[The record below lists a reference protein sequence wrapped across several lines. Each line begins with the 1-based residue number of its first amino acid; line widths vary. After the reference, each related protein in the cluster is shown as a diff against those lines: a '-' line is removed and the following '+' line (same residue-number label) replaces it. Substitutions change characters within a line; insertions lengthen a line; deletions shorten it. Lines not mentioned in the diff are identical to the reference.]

1 MNILTISKFGTIC
14 GKNFT
19 EMFIDEFF
27 NKIENNLED
36 KKYDIRYNE
45 SNNEFIVIFN
55 EQRYTLK
62 LDNETMNNYATG
74 KYNPLTLRIK
84 KIIDKET
91 SREQEEKDIKKTE
104 RKKELIINNAE
115 IGILPDDES
124 SEIYLEHLKQEQRIT
139 PKKIIEYFKNIRG
152 DLKKTKE
159 ETPQAPFTYKWPFNK
174 YCEND
179 IFMNKRVFE
188 ITEFVSGISF
198 VTFLCIAFLGGTSL
212 LIALLI
218 EMIPTL
224 KFIEPLMIK
233 FLPLSIALM
242 LSPTLVSVVPISS
255 FITRFFKKRINRLK
269 EFIRD
274 RKLLKHK
281 IKELTEM
288 LTTGKSTSLKE
299 FDSTIS
305 MTPIEDIAMFQ
316 DNIYQNINDLVN
328 RLTYINK
335 NDRLI
340 LAKELK
346 SILDEYNQRMKALEE
361 DIKKGT
367 ITLGQDDIVKIKM
380 DIISRIGVVETKLT
394 AIRKKDLESSQRQ
407 SEQEIIERKLQ
418 QFSEEDIIDEYT
430 DDIELSSSVKTLQRR
445 SNGKN

>member
-1 MNILTISKFGTIC
+1 MNILTISKYGTIC

-19 EMFIDEFF
+19 EMFIDDFINE
-27 NKIENNLED
+27 IENNLND

-55 EQRYTLK
+55 EQRYILK

-74 KYNPLTLRIK
+74 KYNSLTSRIK
-84 KIIDKET
+84 RIIDKEI
-91 SREQEEKDIKKTE
+91 SRDQEEKDIKKTE
-104 RKKELIINNAE
+104 RKKELIISNAE

-124 SEIYLEHLKQEQRIT
+124 IEIYLEHLKQEQKLT
-139 PKKIIEYFKNIRG
+139 IEDIKTHFENIG
-152 DLKKTKE
+152 KDLKKTKE

-174 YCEND
+174 CCGEVRGEKL
-179 IFMNKRVFE
+179 FTNKRVFD
-188 ITEFVSGISF
+188 IGSLIIQIS
-198 VTFLCIAFLGGTSL
+198 IAFLISVSIFCIT
-212 LIALLI
+212 AMVI

-299 FDSTIS
+299 FDSTIG

-346 SILDEYNQRMKALEE
+346 SILDEYNSRVKALEE
-361 DIKKGT
+361 NLKKGT

-430 DDIELSSSVKTLQRR
+430 DDIELSSPVKTLQRR
-445 SNGKN
+445 QESKN

>member
-19 EMFIDEFF
+19 EMFIDDFINE
-27 NKIENNLED
+27 IENNLND

-45 SNNEFIVIFN
+45 SKNEFVVIFN
-55 EQRYTLK
+55 EQRYILK
-62 LDNETMNNYATG
+62 LDNETMKKYATG
-74 KYNPLTLRIK
+74 NYDQLTLRIK
-84 KIIDKET
+84 KIIDKAI
-91 SREQEEKDIKKTE
+91 SREERE
-104 RKKELIINNAE
+104 RKKGLIISNAE
-115 IGILPDDES
+115 VGILPDDES
-124 SEIYLEHLKQEQRIT
+124 VEIYLEHLKQQKSKIT
-139 PKKIIEYFKNIRG
+139 TKKIIEYFENIRG
-152 DLKKTKE
+152 DFATTQI
-159 ETPQAPFTYKWPFNK
+159 ETPEASYTYKWPFKRYYKTYTGVNDK
-174 YCEND
+174 Y
-179 IFMNKRVFE
+179 RVYDGEKLRFE
-188 ITEFVSGISF
+188 MVMTGCILSL
-198 VTFLCIAFLGGTSL
+198 FLCGSEAYISTLSNPSIETLFNNVAPGV
-212 LIALLI
+212 IALPLTTLT
-218 EMIPTL
+218 IP
-224 KFIEPLMIK
+224 
-233 FLPLSIALM
+233 A
-242 LSPTLVSVVPISS
+242 VS
-255 FITRFFKKRINRLK
+255 FIKRYFEKRMKRLK
-269 EFIRD
+269 TFIND
-274 RKLLKHK
+274 RKLKKYK

-288 LTTGKSTSLKE
+288 LKIGKSTCLTTGKSTSLKE

-346 SILDEYNQRMKALEE
+346 SILDEYNSRVKALEE
-361 DIKKGT
+361 NLKKGT

-418 QFSEEDIIDEYT
+418 QFSEEDITDEYT
-430 DDIELSSSVKTLQRR
+430 DDIEEASSVKILQKRA
-445 SNGKN
+445 SSKK